1 MKKKA
6 LLLLYLFP
14 ILVLSQNQIQ
24 GIVIDSKTNEPL
36 PYASIVT
43 NTGFGVLSDVDG
55 KFFIQTKNSF
65 KSIEISYIGYTP
77 EEVLVNTQNTFIRVT
92 LTTSVENL
100 DEVLITARENPALE
114 IIRNA
119 IKNKPKNNI
128 EKALNSFKFNTYNK
142 ILVTANPDSIDGKID
157 SVFILKKDGSK
168 EFSKLDSSNFKFKK
182 DILKQHLYISEKISE
197 YQFQKGKNKKEVVLA
212 SRMAGL
218 KQPIYELL
226 GITFQDFSF
235 YNEYYTL
242 AGTKYTNPIAE
253 NALKKYNYKI
263 LDTTNNGNGQSI
275 IIYFKPKEKKE
286 ILGIEGVLYIDT
298 KQFAITK
305 AIAELK
311 GVVNVKASQ
320 NYNYLETYK
329 IWFPSTMNIVLR
341 KGTNNENISLFGGT
355 IKFSENKKNDS
366 IINTSAK
373 EEGDVTYFIS
383 TTTNSN
389 IIINTPVTVKKS
401 ASTIQFKDDAHKK
414 TAQFWNLYRSDSLT
428 KRGKTTYIFLDSVAK
443 NEGVEKK
450 INLARNILKG
460 YFPTKYINLNLGK
473 ILNLNNYEGV
483 RLGFGGETNPNFS
496 NIFKIESY
504 IAYGTKDKDLK
515 YSVGASFRI
524 NKNTNTWL
532 GGNLTNDLKEA
543 ASLDFIKEN
552 NSFSP
557 INPRNLN
564 IDKFYNYSTINTFI
578 SHDIQPNLEAK
589 LQLSAGDYL
598 PVFNYKYNSFYKTI
612 VNYKLALAT
621 LGLQYN
627 PKNEYMNSPIGKLSI
642 KNAFPQFTF
651 QLTKSFENLFQSDF
665 DFTRINFRVLHEI
678 KPLRK
683 ATTTLLAEGGIV
695 FGDAPISH
703 LFNATPNYTFKNP
716 WRKRIT
722 FAGKNS
728 FETMGYNEFI
738 SDKFAALHI
747 KHQLKPF
754 KISSKFKPQ
763 LTLVT
768 RAAIG
773 AIKNPEYH
781 SGLLFKSLNK
791 GYLESG
797 LEFNSLFKGFGLSGF
812 YRYGAYKNHVWSD
825 NLAVKLTYK
834 LRLGF

>member
-1 MKKKA
+1 MKKA
-6 LLLLYLFP
+6 LFLLLLFP
-14 ILVLSQNQIQ
+14 MMVLSQNQIQ
-24 GIVIDSKTNEPL
+24 GIVTDSKTKKPL
-36 PYASIVT
+36 PFATIIT
-43 NTGFGVLSDVDG
+43 NTGFGVLTDVDG

-65 KSIEISYIGYTP
+65 KSITISYIGYTSL
-77 EEVLVNTQNTFIRVT
+77 EFLISSKDRFVQVE
-92 LTTSVENL
+92 LTSSIENL
-100 DEVLITARENPALE
+100 DEVLITARENPALQ
-114 IIRNA
+114 IIKNA

-128 EKALNSFKFNTYNK
+128 EKALNSFRFNAYNK
-142 ILVTANPDSIDGKID
+142 ILVTANPDSIHGKID

-168 EFSKLDSSNFKFKK
+168 EFSKLDSSNYKFKK
-182 DILKQHLYISEKISE
+182 DIIKQHLYISEKISE
-197 YQFQKGKNKKEVVLA
+197 YQFQKGKKKKEVVLA

-218 KQPIYELL
+218 KQPVYELL
-226 GITFQDFSF
+226 AITFQDLSF
-235 YNEYYTL
+235 YNEFYTL
-242 AGTKYTNPIAE
+242 AGTKYTNPLAK

-263 LDTTNNGNGQSI
+263 LDTINNGNGQSI

-311 GVVNVKASQ
+311 GIVNVKASQ
-320 NYNYLETYK
+320 NYNYLEAYK
-329 IWFPSTMNIVLR
+329 IWFPSSMNIVLR
-341 KGTNNENISLFGGT
+341 KGTNKENISLFGGT

-366 IINTSAK
+366 IVNTNIKDES
-373 EEGDVTYFIS
+373 DVTYFIS

-389 IIINTPVTVKKS
+389 IHINTPVTVKKS

-414 TAQFWNLYRSDSLT
+414 TAQFWNLYRTDSLT
-428 KRGKTTYIFLDSVAK
+428 KRGKTTYTFLDSISEK
-443 NEGVEKK
+443 EGVEKK

-460 YFPTKYINLNLGK
+460 YFPTKYINLDLGK

-483 RLGFGGETNPNFS
+483 RLGFGGETNADFS

-504 IAYGTKDKDLK
+504 VAYGTKDKDIK
-515 YSVGASFRI
+515 YSIGASFRL

-532 GGNLTNDLKEA
+532 GGNFTNDLKEA

-564 IDKFYNYSTINTFI
+564 IDKFYNYKTADVFI
-578 SHDIQPNLEAK
+578 EHDIQPNLESK
-589 LQLSAGDYL
+589 LQFSSGDYL
-598 PVFNYKYNSFYKTI
+598 PVFDYQFTSSNKNLI
-612 VNYKLALAT
+612 NYKLTLAI
-621 LGLQYN
+621 LGIEFN
-627 PKNEYMNSPIGKLSI
+627 PTNEYMNSPLGKLTI

-651 QLTKSFENLFQSDF
+651 QLTKSFDNLFLSDF
-665 DFTRINFRVLHEI
+665 DFTRINFRILHEI

-683 ATTTLLAEGGIV
+683 ATTTFLAEGGII

-722 FAGKNS
+722 LAGKNS

-773 AIKNPEYH
+773 TIKHPEH
-781 SGLLFKSLNK
+781 HNGLIFKNLNK
-791 GYLESG
+791 GYIESG

-812 YRYGAYKNHVWSD
+812 YRYGAYKNPEWSD